1 MNNYYD
7 KPDGEVFADVPT
19 KQIASAD
26 TWENLSVNQLLE
38 VQSELQLRMWEFRAH
53 PLIPKA
59 LQSSLLKLQAL
70 ISLRLNEG

>member
-7 KPDGEVFADVPT
+7 RPDGEVFADAPT
-19 KQIASAD
+19 KPIAQAD

-53 PLIPKA
+53 PSIPKA
-59 LQSSLLKLQAL
+59 LADSLQKLQAL